1 MNKPAVILMLLLA
14 AVLAFAV
21 ACQRATETE
30 FSVDRLS
37 CNGCGECVRICPN
50 DAVYLDHLG
59 KAAIDLSKCT
69 KCGNCVAACPN
80 SAIY

>member
-1 MNKPAVILMLLLA
+1 MNRPTLILILLLA
-14 AVLAFAV
+14 MVMTIAV
-21 ACQRATETE
+21 ACQRVTETE
-30 FSVDRLS
+30 YSVDRHS

-50 DAVYLDHLG
+50 DAIYLDHLG

-69 KCGNCVAACPN
+69 QCGNCVAACPN